1 MTVKAYGPDG
11 SSSGADGRSGDGS
24 LGRKRHRERDVVVR
38 FRPGDGRLKTPC
50 EAGLLLRLGNS
61 DFCLGPRIV
70 QLDPQIQLSDPL
82 IPAGRLGYAGLS
94 QDLSLGRA
102 PALQHGSRHGLGRPS
117 GTALSKGGW

>member
-82 IPAGRLGYAGLS
+82 IPAGRSATQACLKTFPWDALLLCSMARDMVLGVHQVRPYWS
-94 QDLSLGRA
+94 A
-102 PALQHGSRHGLGRPS
+102 P
-117 GTALSKGGW
+117 